1 MRDEIRRALRD
12 QAHAM
17 LQTVPRRGYRLVLP
31 DRPATPARHR
41 RWQAAAVV
49 GAALVLSLGAWWGR
63 EPPAAPLSVAV
74 LPFDDLGG
82 EARQA
87 RFADAFTEDL
97 ITELARAD
105 GLRVIAR
112 NSVEVYADRAVDVRE
127 IGRELGVTHVL
138 EGSLELPPG
147 RIRVTAQLIDA
158 GTGAHVWSE
167 RFDRPADDLFAVRDQ
182 VLTRLV
188 GTLTGYDGPLW
199 REWIEAAKRRP
210 PADLRAFDYMLMAQ
224 EPYRRH
230 DQAGVAEARDL
241 LLKAVALDPW
251 LARAWDFLA
260 NCYMQEAINGWG
272 DRAAAWERYRDATR
286 RAAALDPADG
296 HIQLSLGYMYFERGD
311 TALGIAAWERA
322 LELAPN
328 DALVNRAIGTM
339 LPIIVGVERADGRRG
354 AGGAGARRARPAAP
368 ALLLAEPGD
377 CALLCRALFRGGR
390 GAAQDPRSLAGAAR
404 DARAGARPV
413 RRARPGPR
421 PGRRGA
427 PPRSGVLGR
436 GLDRQRFIPA
446 GQQLGAALRRGR
458 RQRGPSGLHRHTRGH
473 RAGRP
478 PGGMRGR
485 PARLAAVTISSVSA
499 IGSSVKA
506 VVAAPV
512 HSL

>member
-1 MRDEIRRALRD
+1 
-12 QAHAM
+12 M

-41 RWQAAAVV
+41 RWQAAVVV
-49 GAALVLSLGAWWGR
+49 GAALLFSLGAWWSR
-63 EPPAAPLSVAV
+63 EPPSAPLSVAV
-74 LPFDDLGG
+74 LPFDHLGG
-82 EARQA
+82 EERQA
-87 RFADAFTEDL
+87 RFADAFTEDV

-112 NSVEVYADRAVDVRE
+112 NSVDVYADRAADVRD

-158 GTGAHVWSE
+158 STGAHVWSE

-199 REWIEAAKRRP
+199 LEWIEAAKRRP
-210 PADLRAFDYMLMAQ
+210 PADLKAFDYTLMAK

-241 LLKAVALDPW
+241 LLKAVALDPR

-260 NCYMQEAINGWG
+260 NCYMQDAINGWG

-286 RAAALDPADG
+286 RAAALDPADA
-296 HIQLSLGYMYFERGD
+296 HIQLSLGSMYVERGD

-328 DALVNRAIGTM
+328 DALVNRYIGTM
-339 LPIIVGVERADGRRG
+339 LPITVGVERADEGV
-354 AGGAGARRARPAAP
+354 
-368 ALLLAEPGD
+368 ALVK
-377 CALLCRALFRGGR
+377 RALYELDPLHPPFYWLNLGTVLYFAGR
-390 GAAQDPRSLAGAAR
+390 YSEAAE
-404 DARAGARPV
+404 
-413 RRARPGPR
+413 
-421 PGRRGA
+421 
-427 PPRSGVLGR
+427 
-436 GLDRQRFIPA
+436 
-446 GQQLGAALRRGR
+446 ALRRIPDPWLEPRVMLALALAQSGERDPARAQAAEVLRLDPAFSAEAWIANDLYQPGNSSGR
-458 RQRGPSGLHRHTRGH
+458 RFAEGAANAGLPVCT
-473 RAGRP
+473 ATP
-478 PGGMRGR
+478 EAIA
-485 PARLAAVTISSVSA
+485 PADRLAEC
-499 IGSSVKA
+499 
-506 VVAAPV
+506 VAAQRASQP
-512 HSL
+512 